1 MTNSLKKIF
10 SVLLCLI
17 MTFGVFSI
25 AVSAVDI
32 TADMYKIGGTVEIGS
47 YPQTRVTDA
56 SLIEQLD
63 KIGKTWVSYGYYSG
77 GTDIGT
83 MYSSDYMKFC
93 DFYSGTTKYRAVTFS
108 QYRPTSTDFQ
118 ATADKSNQ
126 DENGYYVDKVYYFK
140 YEPITWRIIDV
151 FTETDGDRC
160 ATLISEKIL
169 DAQAFTNSVH
179 GNKETNYFLSYR
191 DPKTN
196 TIKDAFANNY
206 YYSSIRDWLQNN
218 FYPTSSLNS
227 DPKMLLQSNLENID
241 YSVNHSEYNSLPSN
255 DYVTLL
261 SYKDALNTVHG
272 FNSDPNLGD
281 EAKATT
287 GTDYAKCQG
296 LEVNHADYEGNSFWR
311 LRSAGDYSF
320 TACNIRSNGSTDFN
334 SDVRHT
340 DAGIRPVIKY
350 NFDYTTEPLPDL
362 SNATLSINDGRKVN
376 YGHRVKVVASA
387 SHLETWFHIEI
398 LDESGN
404 IVARGN
410 PGSSSVDYVTPHLL
424 KDARYKARVVN
435 KYGVN
440 AVDAEGHKILTD
452 YCVITINNNF
462 WTRLVYRFWMFMEKY
477 LKINWPGD
485 PVVI

>member
-1 MTNSLKKIF
+1 MTNSLKRIF

-25 AVSAVDI
+25 AVSAEDK
-32 TADMYKIGGTVEIGS
+32 TDWYKIGGTVELGS

-56 SLIEQLD
+56 TLIEQLD

-83 MYSSDYMKFC
+83 MVASDYMKFC
-93 DFYSGTTKYRAVTFS
+93 DFYSGTVKYRAVTFS

-126 DENGYYVDKVYYFK
+126 DENGYYVDKVYYFR
-140 YEPITWRIIDV
+140 YEPIKWRIIDI
-151 FTETDGDRC
+151 FTEDDGDRC
-160 ATLISEKIL
+160 ATLISENIL
-169 DAQAFTNSVH
+169 DAQAFTNEVH
-179 GNKETNYFLSYR
+179 GNKETNYYLYYR
-191 DPKTN
+191 DPTTN
-196 TIKDAFANNY
+196 ALKEAFANNY
-206 YYSSIRDWLQNN
+206 YYSSIRDWLQKN

-227 DPKMLLQSNLENID
+227 DPKMLRQDNLENID

-272 FNSDPNLGD
+272 FISDPNRGD
-281 EAKATT
+281 DAKATT

-296 LEVNHADYEGNSFWR
+296 LEINHADYEGNSFWR

-350 NFDYTTEPLPDL
+350 NFDYTPEPDPSPI
-362 SNATLSINDGRKVN
+362 SNATLSINDGRTVN

-387 SHLETWFHIEI
+387 SHLETFFHVEI
-398 LDESGN
+398 IDETGK
-404 IVARGN
+404 IVARGAS
-410 PGSSSVDYVTPHLL
+410 GASSVEFVTSHLTQG
-424 KDARYKARVVN
+424 ARYKARVATSRGIV
-435 KYGVN
+435 
-440 AVDAEGHKILTD
+440 AVDAEGHQIQTD
-452 YCVITINNNF
+452 YCVISIKNNF